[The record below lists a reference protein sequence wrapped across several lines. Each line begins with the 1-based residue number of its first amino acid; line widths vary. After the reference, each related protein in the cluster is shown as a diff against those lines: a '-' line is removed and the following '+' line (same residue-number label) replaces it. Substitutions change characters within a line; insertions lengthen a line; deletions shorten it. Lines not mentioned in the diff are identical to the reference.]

1 MHNHYKIYYKYF
13 LHLWLI
19 NHTRNLKKICRVLT
33 DTFKAS
39 LISVNL
45 ETIELKVRSSL
56 DLFFQTHFFLFFCN
70 GKYDR
75 DDHLYVIDCCAK
87 IAKKYVIAL
96 LPGRRILTYITLS
109 ATSHYRICSCSQQA
123 AFGENYEWR
132 VNVGTNISLSPIST
146 VGKRGAET
154 GISLLDNAP
163 NYLVGFI
170 IQKRYKSL
178 KI

>member
-1 MHNHYKIYYKYF
+1 MFNYGKTSRNCVSPRKPQRILCITSNHYKIYYKYF

-56 DLFFQTHFFLFFCN
+56 DFFFQTHFFLFFLYN

-75 DDHLYVIDCCAK
+75 DDHLCNWLLRKDCKKK
-87 IAKKYVIAL
+87 ICYCITAWSPDFNLYYCPPRA
-96 LPGRRILTYITLS
+96 TYML
-109 ATSHYRICSCSQQA
+109 A
-123 AFGENYEWR
+123 AGCIWR
-132 VNVGTNISLSPIST
+132 KLWM
-146 VGKRGAET
+146 T
-154 GISLLDNAP
+154 GQCRN
-163 NYLVGFI
+163 
-170 IQKRYKSL
+170 
-178 KI
+178 

>member
-56 DLFFQTHFFLFFCN
+56 DFFFQTHFFLFFVMVN
-70 GKYDR
+70 MIVMTI
-75 DDHLYVIDCCAK
+75 YVIDCCAK
-87 IAKKYVIAL
+87 IAKKICYC
-96 LPGRRILTYITLS
+96 ITAWSPDFNLYYSVRHAPLS
-109 ATSHYRICSCSQQA
+109 YMLA
-123 AFGENYEWR
+123 AGCIWR
-132 VNVGTNISLSPIST
+132 KL
-146 VGKRGAET
+146 
-154 GISLLDNAP
+154 
-163 NYLVGFI
+163 
-170 IQKRYKSL
+170 
-178 KI
+178 

>member
-56 DLFFQTHFFLFFCN
+56 DFFSKLISSFFCN

-87 IAKKYVIAL
+87 IAKKKYVIAL

-109 ATSHYRICSCSQQA
+109 ATRHYPICSQQQA
-123 AFGENYEWR
+123 AFGENYEWQ

-146 VGKRGAET
+146 VGKRGAES

-170 IQKRYKSL
+170 IQKRYKGL
-178 KI
+178 